1 MSGCAINCAIGK
13 ERGRGDRCRGRN
25 GTVRCLVAGVVRGQ
39 VVCARVEREQSTLE
53 TKNGEWR
60 VERIQEPLQ
69 CLYADKRSYSPQS
82 IHEAETECSLTP
94 TGQCCGDSALH
105 FPLALPKRR

>member
-25 GTVRCLVAGVVRGQ
+25 GTVRCLVVGVVRGQ

-60 VERIQEPLQ
+60 VRKENTRASTQT
-69 CLYADKRSYSPQS
+69 K
-82 IHEAETECSLTP
+82 EAILLSLSTECSPTP
-94 TGQCCGDSALH
+94 TGQCCGDSARRTVHFLH
-105 FPLALPKRR
+105 FTFR